1 MTTTTQM
8 TRTRKWKFTTVGLT
22 LCVVTKC
29 HLKVKCDCFSCS
41 VAKSCLTLCDPTNCS
56 MSGFPV
62 LYYLTLLSL
71 LKLKPIESMMPSN
84 HLMLCQTLLLLLSI
98 FPRISVFSN
107 ELALHIRWPKC
118 WSICIG
124 LSKEYSGLL
133 SLGLTG
139 LISLKSKGLSRV
151 FSSTT
156 ILKYPFFWA
165 QLSLWSNLYIHT

>member
-98 FPRISVFSN
+98 FPTKASVLRRSAFFTV
-107 ELALHIRWPKC
+107 PTFT
-118 WSICIG
+118 SIHDHR
-124 LSKEYSGLL
+124 KNR
-133 SLGLTG
+133 SLD
-139 LISLKSKGLSRV
+139 
-151 FSSTT
+151 
-156 ILKYPFFWA
+156 
-165 QLSLWSNLYIHT
+165 